1 MKRSSKIIV
10 GTLIGVGL
18 VTVVTAKQFDY
29 CERGHSYGNSHRG
42 EWMSKRISHRLDL
55 SDTQEIELANL
66 KSSLFDRFDAVRVQ
80 RGAIQEDVLSLLDSE
95 FDQQKAKQLIDQRIA
110 AINEN
115 TPALI
120 SAFAGFYDQLDADQQ
135 AQIREMIERRMSR
148 RGARWQKQSIEH
160 EGGEHG

>member
-1 MKRSSKIIV
+1 
-10 GTLIGVGL
+10 
-18 VTVVTAKQFDY
+18 
-29 CERGHSYGNSHRG
+29 
-42 EWMSKRISHRLDL
+42 MSKRISHRLDL

-135 AQIREMIERRMSR
+135 AQIREMIERRMSH